1 MESAAFSVIV
11 IKLCLCLKSHK
22 AMGLSLT
29 FKKNNFSELIL
40 TLTKKIHLT
49 LAKIVLKLQGPI
61 KNFKN
66 ANMLEFR

>member
-1 MESAAFSVIV
+1 
-11 IKLCLCLKSHK
+11 
-22 AMGLSLT
+22 MGLSLT